1 MEQDKLLEQLTEK
14 LLDLGL
20 DYDRMSTSGQQ
31 TYDEIM
37 ILLSQIVRR

>member
-1 MEQDKLLEQLTEK
+1 MTQDKLLEQLAEK
-14 LLDLGL
+14 IVDLGF

-31 TYDEIM
+31 TYDEIT